1 MTNGN
6 GKQLAAWVSIA
17 VTVVTVFAIQAI
29 GADVRNRERDQT
41 QDEKISSTQAD
52 IREINTKLA
61 YITEEM
67 KEQKQDS
74 KQIINLLTDIKK
86 NGV

>member
-41 QDEKISSTQAD
+41 QDEKISNVQAD
-52 IREINTKLA
+52 IREINVKLA
-61 YITEEM
+61 YISEGM
-67 KEQKQDS
+67 YEQKTVSQEIL
-74 KQIINLLTDIKK
+74 KEIKDLGK
-86 NGV
+86 